1 MKKAYLIFAASIA
14 VSLFTASPVMGWSI
28 DGEVPWR
35 RLDPSV
41 VTPHRSF
48 ANPAAGILP
57 KMLVL
62 GYGIGQR
69 EILELKQRVDYDFI
83 SLPMFNDYTFKPF
96 EKGHRDPAGGTLY
109 SPAMTEE
116 EYNKELEDILARLP
130 ECDAI
135 MLCKL
140 PFAKL
145 PADVASKIM
154 DRVNAGASFIV
165 INYDG
170 RSQNI
175 PDVKLEETKIA
186 FPTEAVPPLRNVL
199 VQKGAYGNGKVM
211 TIKYANDFGGDPIE
225 NIAPMESDHP
235 LFYDYCLAFVGKC
248 LWTMVCPERFCI
260 AEVSGDGNVWI
271 PALPKEASTIVFEV
285 ADKYGQVVSSG
296 TVNAADQLTLQLG
309 KLPASARM
317 LDVKVLDG
325 DGKVID
331 FQCAPVT
338 EQAKLISKMSLEK
351 ECLFPDEPLAG
362 EIALLE
368 AVKGTLQLTVT
379 DDYGRILVN
388 SSSAIKGDSRKFKF
402 NLFHQNS
409 HYASVAAKLYDAD
422 GALLDEARRDIFFN
436 TSAEQSD
443 FAFGMWSY
451 SAYRCR
457 VNALWLRS
465 MSDAGIDFLME
476 TSLQHAGKFRQYI
489 APRNCKRNGMN
500 YAVYITR
507 LVGNQWTD
515 AGKCP
520 YGFWEQ
526 YQNTGNVVDDNG
538 VPFDGATNFL
548 NVVKSTKDIGAVFY
562 NLGDENTLSLSNTDK
577 GNCFCAACQRRFQ
590 EYLAKRYGTIAALN
604 KEYGTEFADFSEVN
618 AMDLEE
624 AKATGQSARW
634 VDHRLFMEEQFINW
648 HLYKRDLIRS
658 LDATSRVGLEGMTYP
673 ERSIGGFNFPKM
685 LPHFEFCAPYLNTRE
700 AHALKYLSKDN
711 SLKSAWFGTYTGS
724 MREQNMRQRTWKNL
738 FSGLGGAF
746 YWYSGIPYNTSSFTT
761 SCISS
766 PDLKLL
772 SQFTSAAEEVA
783 TIKNTGVGQLLM
795 NSKMANDGIW
805 VHYSNNSLHTDT
817 FSQDSAAWERSHKS
831 FEMLLDSMAV
841 GFEYASPEEIEAGIP
856 DGIRMLILPHSQAM
870 SPAEVKAVRNFV
882 ARGGALV
889 ADYRPAVADGHGKFL
904 EKSQLEDIFGGFE
917 KLHAK
922 TYGNGMAIYL
932 DDYLA
937 AVPLQ
942 VQNGNVTGLQ
952 KGMYHLLAKA
962 GVAPFARV
970 TSPDGRIQDGTVFEN
985 GTDKYLCILAPRSDD
1000 KDSDIVSDGPEG
1012 ATAALTSGN
1021 VFKRDILLSKPMY
1034 VHDML
1039 NGGKCIGCVREFS
1052 VELKPALGHVYACT
1066 EFEVPAPQIK
1076 ASSKKAEY
1084 GKPISFRFKD
1094 IHNVALFEVRNP
1106 AGEIVYSRRVSDGK
1120 EDSARFVPAFNDA
1133 EGLYTATIRNAI
1145 GAKETSCKFILKK

>member
-1 MKKAYLIFAASIA
+1 MKNTFLIFAASIA
-14 VSLFTASPVMGWSI
+14 VSLFTAMPTMGWST

-35 RLDPSV
+35 KLDPSV
-41 VTPHRSF
+41 VTPHRAF
-48 ANPAAGILP
+48 ANPAAGKLP

-83 SLPMFNDYTFKPF
+83 LLPMYNHNTFKPF
-96 EKGHRDPAGGTLY
+96 VKGHRDPAGGSLY

-116 EYNKELEDILARLP
+116 EYNKELEDILAKLP

-140 PFAKL
+140 PFANL
-145 PADVASKIM
+145 PADVAAKIM
-154 DRVNAGASFIV
+154 DRVKAGASFIV
-165 INYDG
+165 INPDG
-170 RSQNI
+170 QNQAM
-175 PDVKLEETKIA
+175 PNVKLEELKIA
-186 FPTEAVPPLRNVL
+186 FPTEAIPPLRNVL

-211 TIKYANDFGGDPIE
+211 TIKYANDLGVAPIE
-225 NIAPMESDHP
+225 NIAPMDSDHP

-248 LWTMVCPERFCI
+248 LWTMVCPERICI

-271 PALPKEASTIVFEV
+271 PALPKDASTIAFEV

-296 TVNAADQLTLQLG
+296 TVKAADQLTLQLG

-325 DGKVID
+325 DDKVID
-331 FQCAPVT
+331 FQSAAVT
-338 EQAKLISKMSLEK
+338 EQAKMISKMSIEK
-351 ECLFPDEPLAG
+351 EFLFPDEPLAG
-362 EIALLE
+362 EIALIE

-409 HYASVAAKLYDAD
+409 HYASVAAKLFDAD
-422 GALLDEARRDIFFN
+422 GALLDESRRDIFFN

-451 SAYRCR
+451 SAYRSR
-457 VNALWLRS
+457 VNSLWLRS

-476 TSLQHAGKFRQYI
+476 TSLQYAGKFRQFL

-500 YAVYITR
+500 YAIYITR

-515 AGKCP
+515 QGKCP

-526 YQNTGNVVDDNG
+526 YQNTGNVVDDDG
-538 VPFDGATNFL
+538 VPFDGNSRFL
-548 NVVKSTKDIGAVFY
+548 EIVNNTKDIGAVFY
-562 NLGDENTLSLSNTDK
+562 NLGDENALSLSNTDK
-577 GNCFCAACQRRFQ
+577 GNCFCPACQRRFQ
-590 EYLAKRYGTIAALN
+590 EYLAKRYVTIAALN
-604 KEYGTEFADFSEVN
+604 KEYGTEFSDFSEVN
-618 AMDLEE
+618 GMDLEE

-634 VDHRLFMEEQFINW
+634 VDHMLFMEEQFINW
-648 HLYKRDLIRS
+648 NLYKRDLIRS
-658 LDATSRVGLEGMTYP
+658 LDATSRVGFEGMLCSGMST
-673 ERSIGGFNFPKM
+673 GGYNYPKM

-700 AHALKYLSKDN
+700 AHSLKYLSKEN
-711 SLKSAWFGTYTGS
+711 SLKSAWFGTYTNT
-724 MREQNMRQRTWKNL
+724 MREQSIRQRTWQNL

-746 YWYSGIPYNTSSFTT
+746 YWYSGIPINTSSFTT

-805 VHYSNNSLHTDT
+805 VHLSNNSLHADT
-817 FSQDSAAWERSHKS
+817 FSQESGAWERSHQS
-831 FEMLLDSMAV
+831 FEMLLDSMSV
-841 GFEYASPEEIEAGIP
+841 GFEYASPDEIEAGIP
-856 DGIRMLILPHSQAM
+856 DDIRMLILPNSQAM
-870 SPAEVKAVRNFV
+870 SPAEVKSVRNFV
-882 ARGGALV
+882 ARGGVLV
-889 ADYRPAVADGHGKFL
+889 ADHMPAIADGHGKFL
-904 EKSQLEDIFGGFE
+904 EKSQLEDIFGSFE
-917 KLHAK
+917 RLHAK

-937 AVPLQ
+937 MVPLQ
-942 VQNGNVTGLQ
+942 VMNGNVTGLQ

-970 TSPDGRIQDGTVFEN
+970 TSPDGRIMDGNVFEN
-985 GTDKYLCILAPRSDD
+985 GTDRYLCILAPRSDD
-1000 KDSDIVSDGPEG
+1000 TSAEFTGG
-1012 ATAALTSGN
+1012 AESSTAALASGTE
-1021 VFKRDILLSKPMY
+1021 FHRDIVLSKAMY

-1039 NGGKCIGCVREFS
+1039 NGGKCLGYFREFS

-1066 EFEVPAPQIK
+1066 EDAVPAPQIK
-1076 ASSKKAEY
+1076 ASLRKAEY

-1106 AGEIVYSRRVSDGK
+1106 DGEIVYSRRISEGK